1 MKVHKKF
8 LNESSSSGNQELSP
22 ENSPLP
28 EKIASSATKP
38 DKIKIPPKAMN
49 IPKLDLTQ
57 AKKIQEI
64 NAKKITQQ
72 PNMANVDPQF
82 QEKYKR

>member
-1 MKVHKKF
+1 M
-8 LNESSSSGNQELSP
+8 
-22 ENSPLP
+22 
-28 EKIASSATKP
+28 
-38 DKIKIPPKAMN
+38 KIPPKAMN

-72 PNMANVDPQF
+72 PNMTNVDPQF